1 MNGKYGPGNEKSRN
15 KGQGKRMIGLAA
27 DLKVRDPQEEDA
39 GIVRFD
45 MHLHSCYSSDSSI
58 PVNNIVKCYE
68 RTGILPLVCDH
79 NSVAGSERV
88 YTILCKSDPDLPY
101 ILAEEILTSDGE
113 IIGIFLQDEIQKLMS
128 AEETLDAIRDQ
139 GALALV
145 PHPFCSYRM
154 TALRKDVMDR
164 IIDRIDII
172 EGYNS
177 RVLND
182 WENALARGYAGRC
195 GKPVSAGSDAHTSFE
210 LGRTYLS
217 IEPFTD
223 PKELM
228 KALPDVS
235 IHYNHM
241 NPAIHTVTKLVKA
254 GRKIGL
260 LPVPSPGRNTQP
272 VLPGEP

>member
-1 MNGKYGPGNEKSRN
+1 MSRKYGPGNEKSRN
-15 KGQGKRMIGLAA
+15 KGQAKRMIGLAA
-27 DLKVRDPQEEDA
+27 DLNVRDSQEQDA

-58 PVNNIVKCYE
+58 PVNTIVKCYQ

-79 NSVAGSERV
+79 NSTAGSERV
-88 YTILCKSDPDLPY
+88 YDILCKSDPDLPS
-101 ILAEEILTSDGE
+101 IIAEEILTSEGE
-113 IIGIFLQDEIQKLMS
+113 IIGLFLQEEIPALLS
-128 AEETLDAIRDQ
+128 PEETLDAICDQ

-154 TALRKDVMDR
+154 SALRKDAMDR

-172 EGYNS
+172 EGFNS
-177 RVLND
+177 RVLDD
-182 WENALARGYAGRC
+182 WENALARAYAGRC
-195 GKPVSAGSDAHTSFE
+195 NKPVSAGSDAHTSFE
-210 LGRTYLS
+210 LSRTYLS
-217 IEPFTD
+217 IEPFSE

-228 KALPDVS
+228 KGLPGAS

-260 LPVPSPGRNTQP
+260 LQTPSPGSTINP
-272 VLPGEP
+272 VLPGK